1 MVNQASEDLTRTQIN
16 LYTSDIEFLRI
27 KLGFGWTTQIR
38 ELVRE
43 YTLSLQAELN
53 QQAKP

>member
-1 MVNQASEDLTRTQIN
+1 MSNQASEDLTRTQIN
-16 LYTSDIEFLRI
+16 LYTSDIEYLRL

-43 YTLSLQAELN
+43 YTLALKTELEL
-53 QQAKP
+53 KP

>member
-1 MVNQASEDLTRTQIN
+1 MANQASEDLTRTQIN
-16 LYTSDIEFLRI
+16 LYTSDIEYLRL